1 MPDDKSLFGQIH
13 NTLIL
18 ESLPIVKVET
28 QMEKTRG
35 QWPGVSQAS
44 RPVTASSVWEIT
56 FKKMVAFASHYMCV
70 EDVEFTKWKMGC
82 P

>member
-44 RPVTASSVWEIT
+44 RPVTASSV
-56 FKKMVAFASHYMCV
+56 
-70 EDVEFTKWKMGC
+70 
-82 P
+82 